1 MSIRELQQKVSPLCK
16 ELGVKSLHLFG
27 SRARNADLAGRD
39 YDFVVD
45 FPNLEPKEYAD
56 KYFKLLHGLED
67 TLLERID
74 LLTRESLTKDSLI
87 KNIEKDSV
95 SLYE

>member
-1 MSIRELQQKVSPLCK
+1 MSIRELQQKVSPLCE
-16 ELGVKSLHLFG
+16 ELGVRSLYLFG
-27 SRARNADLAGRD
+27 SRARNANLSGHD

-56 KYFKLLHGLED
+56 RYFKLLHGLED

-74 LLTRESLTKDSLI
+74 LLTRESLTKERLI
-87 KNIEKDSV
+87 KNIENDSV
-95 SLYE
+95 SIYE